1 MGCKQENSSDIRE
14 IGKLNL
20 ISIIMPAYKSEQV
33 IARAVRSVLAQDDA
47 GTFELVIAAD
57 DGADYAGLL
66 AQAGIDDGRIRHVST
81 GGSGLGASAARNCA
95 LEAAS
100 GELIAILDADD
111 VFTPGKLARC
121 REMVVQHGLVST
133 ALQIT
138 DAALKPLRTVGVG
151 EDILLLPG
159 AYKFTNISMDSMLAY
174 DRRRADPRYDPS
186 FVCLN
191 DVAFL
196 LELFEVFPACFHIG
210 EPLHIYTKQAQSI
223 SNGTGVAD
231 KMAAA
236 KARLIAAFAAGSYSF
251 VDVGAAAG
259 LTRFYQAS
267 LLAEQDYE
275 AAMAAKPGLLFE
287 DHLEPYLAS
296 TSAA

>member
-1 MGCKQENSSDIRE
+1 MGCGQQNSSNIRE
-14 IGKLNL
+14 IDKLDL
-20 ISIIMPAYKSEQV
+20 ISIIMPAYKAEQV

-47 GTFELVIAAD
+47 GMFELVIAAD
-57 DGADYAGLL
+57 DGVDYAGVL
-66 AQAGIDDGRIRHVST
+66 AQSGIDRRIRHVST
-81 GGSGLGASAARNCA
+81 GEIGAGASAARNCA
-95 LEAAS
+95 LEAAN

-111 VFTPGKLARC
+111 MFAPGKLVHC
-121 REMVVQHGLVST
+121 REMAVQHGLVST

-151 EDILLLPG
+151 EDVLLSPG
-159 AYKFTNISMDSMLAY
+159 DYKFTNISMDSMLVY

-186 FVCLN
+186 FACLN
-191 DVAFL
+191 DIAFL
-196 LELFEVFPACFHIG
+196 LKLFEVFPACFHIG
-210 EPLHIYTKQAQSI
+210 IPLHIYTKQIQSI
-223 SNGTGVAD
+223 SNGVGVAD

-236 KARLIAAFAAGSYSF
+236 KARLIAAFATGSYSF
-251 VDVGAAAG
+251 ADVDATTG
-259 LTRFYQAS
+259 LKRFYQAS

-296 TSAA
+296 TSRA